1 MKKSAHVRTR
11 NLRRHR
17 HPARKLSA
25 AAGHRAPL
33 MTAGRHRSER
43 VRAGE
48 QRYGE
53 LKQQLQQVG
62 FVCVGSLQ
70 TRYLPC
76 GNAGCRCHQD
86 PAKRHGPYHY
96 WTRKVK
102 GRTVTVLL
110 KQEQVPL
117 YREWIQ
123 NNRQLENLVRE
134 MRRVSAHLLKVEAD
148 RSRS

>member
-1 MKKSAHVRTR
+1 MTSGKNRFER
-11 NLRRHR
+11 LR
-17 HPARKLSA
+17 AS
-25 AAGHRAPL
+25 
-33 MTAGRHRSER
+33 
-43 VRAGE
+43 E
-48 QRYGE
+48 QRYRE
-53 LKQQLQQVG
+53 LKQRLQDVG

-76 GNAGCRCHQD
+76 GNPSCRCHQD

-102 GRTVTVLL
+102 GRTITVLL

-123 NNRQLENLVRE
+123 NNRRLEDLVQE
-134 MRRVSAHLLKVEAD
+134 MRRISAQVLSAEGDSL
-148 RSRS
+148 RS